1 MNRSPND
8 KKRYNHDDL
17 PQIGADDDMDDQ
29 SVKRLLK
36 DLIPTPADPLTVGLE
51 KGRDYRQVKLIFRAE
66 EDEHMVTAYQ
76 ALETAAKRQ
85 FMMQFF
91 VEIEVMA
98 KTGHYQRFFVSEY
111 DAKEAERF
119 GAKRLT

>member
-1 MNRSPND
+1 MAQFQD
-8 KKRYNHDDL
+8 GKKPQAPADL
-17 PQIGADDDMDDQ
+17 PQIGADDEMDDQ

-36 DLIPTPADPLTVGLE
+36 DLIPMPADPLTVGLE

-66 EDEHMVTAYQ
+66 EDERMVTAYQ

-98 KTGHYQRFFVSEY
+98 KTGQYQRFFVSEY